1 MISRRQF
8 FIHSRN
14 SMQRISIGKKIAIR
28 YYQDSSRLHSQL
40 FMRNSGNR
48 NMTSMFQTIIPNI
61 TGNELIR
68 VPQRESY
75 ESLLAYAEDSSDSE
89 REVGIV
95 LPVGCGKSGTIT
107 LTPFALKSKRTLVV
121 APGLSIADQ
130 LAQDFNPSNP
140 KMFYHKCKVITKA
153 PYPEPVEI
161 RGTTTNRSDLEDAD
175 IIITNIQQLQ
185 RENNRW
191 LQVLPDDF
199 FDLIIFDE
207 GHHSVAATWE
217 TLKAKFPEARVVNF
231 SATPLRADGQM
242 MAGKILY
249 SFPISKAIQAGF
261 VKRLKAVQLNP
272 QTLRYVRRGESEE
285 IEVSLEEVKRL
296 GEEEAD
302 FRRSI
307 VTSAETLATI
317 ADASINELYK
327 LRSETGEQRL
337 KIIASALN
345 FEHCRQVVEAY
356 QSRGLRANY
365 VHSRQEAPANKRV
378 MNLLENHE
386 LDVIVQVRKLGEGFD
401 HPYLSVAA
409 VFSIFSNLSP
419 FVQFVGRVM
428 RVIVQNA
435 PSSPLN
441 QGTVI
446 FHAGAN
452 IARQW
457 SDFQQYSSADQ
468 EYFDQLLPLEYMEP
482 GKDGVSREFSP
493 IVEVGDPL
501 EVKAQSEVRLE
512 ELQLLADDEGE
523 AIQLLKERGIIP
535 DSFNPASEVLQ
546 PIATTKVARRQA
558 MRAGLD
564 MRVRSESARIL
575 SRHGI
580 NPGGR
585 ELDKKRLGRQNLI
598 ILKTAIDKAV
608 NTFVGKDTGSRSEF
622 SQAELDLIDTN
633 FSEIVSSAWE
643 EIYNGN

>member
-1 MISRRQF
+1 
-8 FIHSRN
+8 
-14 SMQRISIGKKIAIR
+14 
-28 YYQDSSRLHSQL
+28 
-40 FMRNSGNR
+40 
-48 NMTSMFQTIIPNI
+48 MTSMFQTIIPNI

-482 GKDGVSREFSP
+482 GKEGVSREFSP

-633 FSEIVSSAWE
+633 FNEIVSSAWE

>member
-1 MISRRQF
+1 
-8 FIHSRN
+8 
-14 SMQRISIGKKIAIR
+14 
-28 YYQDSSRLHSQL
+28 
-40 FMRNSGNR
+40 
-48 NMTSMFQTIIPNI
+48 MTSMFQTLTPNI

-75 ESLLAYAEDSSDSE
+75 ESLLAYAEDSLESE

-107 LTPFALKSKRTLVV
+107 LTPFAFNSKRTLVV

-130 LAQDFNPSNP
+130 LEQDFNPSNP

-175 IIITNIQQLQ
+175 VVITNIQQLQ

-191 LQVLPDDF
+191 LQALPSDF

-217 TLKAKFPEARVVNF
+217 TLKAKFPGARVVNF

-249 SFPISKAIQAGF
+249 SFPISKAIQSGF

-317 ADASINELYK
+317 ADASIHELYK

-356 QSRGLRANY
+356 RSRGLRADY
-365 VHSRQEAPANKRV
+365 VHSRQEAPANNRV
-378 MNLLENHE
+378 MSLLENHE

-441 QGTVI
+441 QGTVV

-452 IARQW
+452 IAKQW

-468 EYFDQLLPLEYMEP
+468 EYFNQLLPLEYVEP
-482 GKDGVSREFSP
+482 GKGGVSREFFP
-493 IVEVGDPL
+493 VVEEGDSL
-501 EVKAQSEVRLE
+501 EVKAQSEVYLE

-523 AIQLLKERGIIP
+523 AIRLLKERGIIP

-546 PIATTKVARRQA
+546 PVATTKVARRQA

-564 MRVRSESARIL
+564 MRIRTESARIL

-598 ILKTAIDKAV
+598 ILKSVIDKAV
-608 NTFVGKDTGSRSEF
+608 NSFVGKDAGNRSEF

-633 FSEIVSSAWE
+633 FDEIVSSAWR